1 MPLDTNMTYLLAGW
15 LHEYNLQFDS
25 ILSMWHELVQRLLGS
40 NGTYYQVVPAPLIKR
55 GVK

>member
-40 NGTYYQVVPAPLIKR
+40 NGTYYQVVPAPLITR